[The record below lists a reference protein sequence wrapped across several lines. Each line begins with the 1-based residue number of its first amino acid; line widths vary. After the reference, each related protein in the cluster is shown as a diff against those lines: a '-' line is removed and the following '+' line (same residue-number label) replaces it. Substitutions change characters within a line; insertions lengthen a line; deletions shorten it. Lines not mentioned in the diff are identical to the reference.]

1 MSVAFIHIFLVAPL
15 LIFVGLMKPQYRWIY
30 YIIIGLGFGVFL
42 NFGYKIGSQKWT
54 QRTVWYLVHALLF
67 GALLV
72 YVGWIGKDAP
82 DVAFSLL
89 LAVGLAAL
97 TYHVLRYVQRNFLVM
112 KRG

>member
-1 MSVAFIHIFLVAPL
+1 MYVALIHIFLVAPF

-30 YIIIGLGFGVFL
+30 YIILTLGIGAFL
-42 NFGYKIGSQKWT
+42 NFGYKIASQSWN
-54 QRTVWYLVHALLF
+54 QRTVWYVVHAFLF
-67 GALLV
+67 GALLM
-72 YVGWIGKDAP
+72 YVGWRGKETP

-97 TYHVLRYVQRNFLVM
+97 TYHSLRYVQRNFIAV

>member
-1 MSVAFIHIFLVAPL
+1 MYVAFIHIFLVAPL
-15 LIFVGLMKPQYRWIY
+15 FIYVGLMKPQYNWIY
-30 YIIIGLGFGVFL
+30 YLILAFGVGIFL
-42 NFGYKIGSQKWT
+42 NFGRKIASQNWT

-67 GALLV
+67 GALLL
-72 YVGWIGKDAP
+72 YVGWRGKETP

-97 TYHVLRYVQRNFLVM
+97 TYHCLRYVQRNVIAV